1 MTQPETDSPSVS
13 CIDRPRG
20 RSVLPAH
27 LVNRL
32 SCFDPK
38 GSHDRDRWFG
48 VWSIGLGSFA
58 LVFSEVIPIGLVPDI
73 SRDFGVSIGS
83 AGLMVVIP
91 AVTAA
96 VAAPL
101 LTLGSSW
108 LERRLLLRALS
119 VLVLLSSVVAAAAPD
134 FGVMLVTRAILGL
147 CVGGFWVLGAGASIS
162 LVRSEVRGT
171 AIAIVSRG
179 IFVATVAALPIAAL
193 IGNLTSW
200 RVAFILSAFWPP
212 PPCSSPTSPHIPT

>member
-91 AVTAA
+91 ALTAA

-119 VLVLLSSVVAAAAPD
+119 VLVLLSSVFAAATPD

-147 CVGGFWVLGAGASIS
+147 CVGGFWVFGAGASIS

-171 AIAIVSRG
+171 AIAIVSGG
-179 IFVATVAALPIAAL
+179 IFVA
-193 IGNLTSW
+193 
-200 RVAFILSAFWPP
+200 
-212 PPCSSPTSPHIPT
+212 